1 MKYFKTSEF
10 TKLPTGITQ
19 KGWARNAHQGHWLF
33 CFCLPHPRHSDFLIK
48 HHLLNAKVQRTDLW
62 PVSPELPYCKNA
74 HLCRLKPL
82 SLRQHL
88 RVAPEN
94 QPAATCHHTGGAMT
108 GQECR
113 RNELFYRWWRS
124 SYRCLASLMLL
135 CVLLLARV
143 TKAARLPAF
152 VLTWLVLSGS
162 LYREPS
168 WTTRNSPLISSP
180 RENLYIAFI
189 ASLPSPN
196 LYDLCALKLKK
207 NLFCESRTLEII
219 FWKSN
224 KKRNWLSTP
233 HVPCTV
239 LMCEFTEP
247 RLAVRRFFRVTSH
260 LIVCLWVS
268 VTSPIYKTG
277 LSSVFY

>member
-1 MKYFKTSEF
+1 MNIQHPRGRKCAASLENYLLLNAFTSTFSKLACTFKKKKMFKWGTLKHLNSLSF
-10 TKLPTGITQ
+10 PQALPKKDG
-19 KGWARNAHQGHWLF
+19 QGTHTRAIVGSS
-33 CFCLPHPRHSDFLIK
+33 CLPHPRHSDFLIK
-48 HHLLNAKVQRTDLW
+48 HHLLNAKVQRTDLR
-62 PVSPELPYCKNA
+62 PVSPELPFCKNA

-82 SLRQHL
+82 SLRQHR

-113 RNELFYRWWRS
+113 RNELFYRWWHS
-124 SYRCLASLMLL
+124 SNRCLASLMLL
-135 CVLLLARV
+135 CVLLARA

-224 KKRNWLSTP
+224 KKCNWLST
-233 HVPCTV
+233 HVCRA
-239 LMCEFTEP
+239 LF
-247 RLAVRRFFRVTSH
+247 
-260 LIVCLWVS
+260 
-268 VTSPIYKTG
+268 
-277 LSSVFY
+277 